1 MKWLGHFLALFVMV
15 VWGTTFVNS
24 KVLLTNGLM
33 PDEIF
38 LLRFI
43 LAYVILALICHKKW
57 LADSWKDELTFA
69 ALGLTGGS
77 LYFLA
82 ENSALLYSTSS
93 NVSILVGS
101 TPMLTALLV
110 GTVYKSE
117 RLNVMQGI
125 GSVIAF
131 IGMTLIVLNDQLVLH
146 LNPLGDTLALC
157 AAVTWAFYSL
167 MMRWVSG
174 QYGTIFITRKIF
186 FYGLITVLPFI
197 YISGNTPQWDKL
209 SNPLIAGNL
218 LFLGLVAST
227 ACYLLWNKV
236 LKMIGTVRATN
247 YIYMQSFVTMIVAS
261 IVLKERIT
269 LMAIIGVC
277 VLVLGLML
285 VQKKKNN

>member
-1 MKWLGHFLALFVMV
+1 MI

-43 LAYVILALICHKKW
+43 QAYVILAAICHKKW
-57 LADSWKDELTFA
+57 LSDSWKDELTFI

-82 ENSALLYSTSS
+82 ENTALIYSTSS

-110 GTVYKSE
+110 GAAYKSE
-117 RLNVMQGI
+117 RLNTTQSI

-131 IGMTLIVLNDQLVLH
+131 IGMALIVLNDQLVLH

-157 AAVTWAFYSL
+157 AAITWAFYSL
-167 MMRWVSG
+167 MMRWISG
-174 QYGTIFITRKIF
+174 RYSTIFITRKIF
-186 FYGLITVLPFI
+186 FYGLITILPFI
-197 YISGNTPQWDKL
+197 YISGNMPQWEKL
-209 SNPLIAGNL
+209 SDPVIAGNL
-218 LFLGLVAST
+218 LFLGLLAST
-227 ACYLLWNKV
+227 LCYLLWNKV

-247 YIYMQSFVTMIVAS
+247 YIYMQSFVTMITAS

-277 VLVLGLML
+277 VLILGLVL
-285 VQKKKNN
+285 VQKKKKA